1 MNNRDINHILKKKQ
15 EVLDNI
21 KPICEAFG
29 IKKYDYEININTL
42 SETLVLN
49 DTRIGC
55 SCNSVSA
62 VVEEVVGYIFIK
74 IYCKNRYWY
83 HKPQTIKAI
92 KQYWIKE

>member
-1 MNNRDINHILKKKQ
+1 MNNRDIDCLLNKRQ

-21 KPICEAFG
+21 KPICDVFG
-29 IKKYDYEININTL
+29 IDKFDYEINRDTL

-49 DTRIGC
+49 NTRIGC

-62 VVEEVVGYIFIK
+62 VIEEVVGYIFIK

-83 HKPQTIKAI
+83 HKPQTMKAI
-92 KQYWIKE
+92 KNYWWEG